1 MRFMLMLIS
10 GLKDMA
16 LGNCC
21 DTNTSRTVVT
31 NALLSDAVLVV
42 EEEGLWICIVL
53 YSDWPGAYI
62 TNGNCSM
69 IYVVMVK
76 SNQSDT
82 GS

>member
-42 EEEGLWICIVL
+42 EEEGL
-53 YSDWPGAYI
+53 
-62 TNGNCSM
+62 
-69 IYVVMVK
+69 
-76 SNQSDT
+76 
-82 GS
+82 